1 MNRITFIK
9 RLVLGTAAV
18 PAVLAASKA
27 TKASLVIRN
36 DCPNTIKNLTDY
48 KPTHASSRRNL
59 YSSVSYPDVIRG
71 KVNNRDDFMGGVQL
85 LKPEDAPLYRSI

>member
-27 TKASLVIRN
+27 TKAKSLM
-36 DCPNTIKNLTDY
+36 DY
-48 KPTHASSRRNL
+48 KPTRAYSLRNL
-59 YSSVSYPDVIRG
+59 NLSDIPYDPMVAHYDQSGNGNHI
-71 KVNNRDDFMGGVQL
+71 F

>member
-48 KPTHASSRRNL
+48 KPTHAYSLRNL
-59 YSSVSYPDVIRG
+59 NLSDIPYDPMVAHYYQSGNENHI
-71 KVNNRDDFMGGVQL
+71 F